1 MAAVDIQGLGV
12 IRALTERKI
21 KMPEQVKLI
30 SLTGHAVGRM
40 LETSMTSMEM
50 PAHEMGKK
58 AAHMVID
65 EINAPADQKPS
76 TQHVSFGTV
85 LVEREST

>member
-1 MAAVDIQGLGV
+1 MTAVDIQGLGA

-21 KMPEQVKLI
+21 RMPEQIKVI

-58 AAHMVID
+58 AARMVID
-65 EINAPADQKPS
+65 EINAPSDQKPS
-76 TQHVSFGTV
+76 TQHVTFATA